1 MKIKKGIDAP
11 KLWSVLAVIFIGM
24 LITCS
29 GCKTGGKKISTGS
42 TGIVNVIGPSDLIQQ
57 PNGTYKLKPKFL
69 APQPADLKPVRS
81 RPEEPKFESA
91 KPTPATPQ
99 VKTPEIQPTKFEPTK
114 IPPTRINTR
123 PSTIEEPPI
132 EVNVNIKPNPP
143 ETPNKGGEGTPPG
156 GNEKPSV
163 KIDWVSLLFF
173 YFLASLFAL
182 GVWGLYDWYK
192 SKNPKK

>member
-1 MKIKKGIDAP
+1 MNINIDSP
-11 KLWSVLAVIFIGM
+11 LLWRICAIIAISM

-29 GCKTGGKKISTGS
+29 GGCKFGKKVNSGS
-42 TGIVNVIGPSDLIQQ
+42 SGVVRVIGPSDLIQQ
-57 PNGTYKLKPKFL
+57 PNGTYKLKPQSSTLK
-69 APQPADLKPVRS
+69 PIDLKPVRS
-81 RPEEPKFESA
+81 RPEEPKLESA
-91 KPTPATPQ
+91 KPTPVTPQ
-99 VKTPEIQPTKFEPTK
+99 VKTPKFEPTKFEPTK

-123 PSTIEEPPI
+123 PSTIEESPI